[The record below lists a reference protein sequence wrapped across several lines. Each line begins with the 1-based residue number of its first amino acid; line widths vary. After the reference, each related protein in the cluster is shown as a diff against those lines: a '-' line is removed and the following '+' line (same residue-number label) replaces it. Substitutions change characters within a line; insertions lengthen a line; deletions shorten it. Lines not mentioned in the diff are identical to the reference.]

1 MNYMHSVS
9 IKKALLAAL
18 IFVAAPFVS
27 AQNLIPAP
35 SSMELGDG
43 TFTVGKVCKI
53 KVPKKC
59 AATADIM
66 SEYLNDIYG
75 VTVKKGR
82 GIVFKL
88 DSDAAH
94 ESYELTVNAK
104 GVKITGDEAGLFY
117 GMRTLQQLMD
127 QYGTDIPFITVKD
140 APRFEWRGL
149 MLDCGRY
156 FFSVEYVKKYIDML
170 SRFKMNRFH
179 WHLTEDA
186 GWRIEIKSHPE
197 LTATAAWRNSTQ
209 KDWNGTQD
217 RIPNGGYYTQEQVRD
232 IVKYAQDRHVT
243 IIPEVDLPGHTQCI
257 IAAHPELGCTG
268 KRIQVPTTWKVKDE
282 VLCISNPGTLA
293 LIKDI
298 LGELIDLFPSDYID
312 IGGDE
317 APVAHWENC
326 PDCQEMMK
334 REGMTEARELQSWLT
349 ARMGEFCEERGRKII
364 GWDEILEGAEL
375 SKSAAVM
382 SWRGV
387 KGGIRAAKEGHKVV
401 MAPSSHMYIDYYQ
414 SEDHEIEPINIG
426 GFLPLEKVYSYEPFD
441 PQLTAEQCE
450 YIMGVQANLWG
461 EFVHDPNLATYMTYP
476 RGLATAEIGWS
487 DPSKKDWH
495 DFRKRMA
502 TVLSALDRDQAPFR
516 IPEPYGLKEAESG
529 QPVTLELPVDGSE
542 IYFTLDGSD
551 PQYDGELYHGEPLT
565 IAEGQVLK
573 CAVKLPS
580 GRYSMPYTLNV
591 Q

>member
-1 MNYMHSVS
+1 MIDHMLSLRKS
-9 IKKALLAAL
+9 ILAAL
-18 IFVAAPFVS
+18 IFAAAPFAS
-27 AQNLIPAP
+27 AQNLIPIP
-35 SSMELGDG
+35 SFMELGDG
-43 TFTVGKVCKI
+43 TYAVGAVCRI
-53 KVPKKC
+53 KAPKQC
-59 AATADIM
+59 AATVDIM
-66 SEYLNDIYG
+66 SEYLNEIYG

-88 DSDAAH
+88 DPAAAP

-104 GVKITGDEAGLFY
+104 GVRITGDEAGLFY

-127 QYGTDIPFITVKD
+127 QYGTRIPFITVKD

-209 KDWNGTQD
+209 KDWNNSQD
-217 RIPNGGYYTQEQVRD
+217 RIPNGGYYTQKQIRD
-232 IVKYAQDRHVT
+232 IVKYARDRHVT

-268 KRIQVPTTWKVKDE
+268 KKVHVPVTWRIKDE
-282 VLCISNPGTLA
+282 VLCIGNPGTLE

-298 LGELIDLFPSDYID
+298 LGEVIGLFPSEYID

-317 APVAHWENC
+317 APVTHWLEC
-326 PDCQEMMK
+326 PDCQAMMK
-334 REGMTEARELQSWLT
+334 REGMKDARELQSWLT
-349 ARMGEFCEERGRKII
+349 ARMGEFCEERGRRIL

-375 SKSAAVM
+375 AESAAVM

-387 KGGIRAAKEGHKVV
+387 EGGIKAARTGHKVV
-401 MAPSSHMYIDYYQ
+401 MCPSQYMYIDYYQ
-414 SEDHEIEPINIG
+414 SEDHSIEPFNIG
-426 GFLPLEKVYSYEPFD
+426 GYNPLERVYGYEPFD
-441 PQLTAEQCE
+441 PQLDEEQCK

-461 EFVHDPNLATYMTYP
+461 EFVHDPNMATYMTYP

-495 DFRKRMA
+495 DFRKRMT

-516 IPEPYGLKEAESG
+516 IPEPYGLKEAVSG

-551 PQYDGELYHGEPLT
+551 PQHEGELYHGEPLT
-565 IAEGQVLK
+565 VGEGQVLK
-573 CAVKLPS
+573 CAVRLPS

-591 Q
+591 R

>member
-1 MNYMHSVS
+1 MHSEVLKQS
-9 IKKALLAAL
+9 ILAAL
-18 IFVAAPFVS
+18 IFIAAPFVP
-27 AQNLIPAP
+27 AQNLLPIP

-43 TFTVGKVCKI
+43 TYTVGKVCRI
-53 KVPKKC
+53 KAPKQC
-59 AATADIM
+59 ASTVDIM
-66 SEYLNDIYG
+66 SDYLSDIYG

-82 GIVFKL
+82 SIVFKL
-88 DSDAAH
+88 DPAASAG
-94 ESYELTVNAK
+94 SYELTVNSK
-104 GVKITGDEAGLFY
+104 GVRITGDEAGLFY

-127 QYGTDIPFITVKD
+127 QYGTHIPYITVKD

-156 FFSVEYVKKYIDML
+156 FFPVEYVKKYIDML

-209 KDWNGTQD
+209 TDSNCRQD
-217 RIPNGGYYTQEQVRD
+217 RIPNGGYYTQEQIRD

-268 KRIQVPTTWKVKDE
+268 RKVQVPTTWGIKDE
-282 VLCISNPGTLA
+282 VLCIGNPGTLE

-298 LGELIDLFPSDYID
+298 LGELVDLFPSEYID

-317 APVAHWENC
+317 APVAHWLEC
-326 PDCQEMMK
+326 PACQAMME
-334 REGMTEARELQSWLT
+334 REGMKDARELQSWLT
-349 ARMGEFCEERGRKII
+349 ARMGEFCEQKGRKIL

-375 SKSAAVM
+375 AQSAAVM

-387 KGGIRAAKEGHKVV
+387 EGGIKAAQTGHKVV
-401 MAPSSHMYIDYYQ
+401 MCPSQYMYIDYYQ
-414 SEDHEIEPINIG
+414 SEDRSIEPLNIG
-426 GFLPLEKVYSYEPFD
+426 GFLPLERVYEYEPFD
-441 PQLTAEQCE
+441 PQLNGEQCK

-461 EFVHDPNLATYMTYP
+461 EYVHDPNLATYMTYP
-476 RGLATAEIGWS
+476 RGLAVAETGWS

-495 DFRKRMA
+495 DFRTRMA

-516 IPEPYGLKEAESG
+516 IPEPYGLKEAVSG
-529 QPVTLELPVDGSE
+529 QSVTLELPVDGSE

-551 PQYDGELYHGEPLT
+551 PQYEGELYHGEPITLT
-565 IAEGQVLK
+565 EGQVLK

-580 GRYSMPYTLNV
+580 GRYSMPYTL
-591 Q
+591 